1 MVRPQS
7 DLLGA
12 AHRCRGAAANDA
24 DAHDHHADQ
33 HNVADRNDFL
43 VRDTDGADHSWFAA
57 AAHNDDRARS
67 WLAAAVVNR
76 SAAVALT
83 GPMRNHR
90 YTGEP

>member
-1 MVRPQS
+1 V
-7 DLLGA
+7 GA
-12 AHRCRGAAANDA
+12 AHRCPRAAAANDA

-33 HNVADRNDFL
+33 HTVADRNDFA
-43 VRDTDGADHSWFAA
+43 VRNTGGADHSWFAA
-57 AAHNDDRARS
+57 AAHNDDRADDRARS
-67 WLAAAVVNR
+67 WLAAAVVNL